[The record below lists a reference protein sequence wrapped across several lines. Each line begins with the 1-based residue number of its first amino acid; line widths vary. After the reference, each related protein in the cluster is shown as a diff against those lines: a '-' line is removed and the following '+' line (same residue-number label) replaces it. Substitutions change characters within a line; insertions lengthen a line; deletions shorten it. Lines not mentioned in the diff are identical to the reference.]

1 MIFSNL
7 FLSGFLR
14 FYAGKTFFAP
24 TKTERIFRRKSAFEN
39 LTLQAKKIIR
49 KMRVMLAEKHLDEL
63 RNFAEKLADTA
74 REIVAGYHAKFH
86 TEIEIKNDGS
96 PVTVADKECERV
108 LRAMIHDAF
117 PQHGIIGE
125 EFGNEN
131 TDAEFVWSLDPID
144 GTKSFVSRVSLYGI
158 LFGLLHEGKPLIGV
172 IDQPITRERIIGDGR
187 DTRYNGVPVRVS
199 DTPSVDKALLLTTD
213 FIDCETKHPNE
224 NWNALLHRARLFRT
238 WGDCYGYMLVANGRA
253 DIMADPEL
261 SPWDLYPLLPI
272 LRGAGAE
279 VTDWNGNDPLH
290 AKSILAANPRLHA
303 EALAILN
310 TPPNP

>member
-1 MIFSNL
+1 MSL
-7 FLSGFLR
+7 Q
-14 FYAGKTFFAP
+14 AGK
-24 TKTERIFRRKSAFEN
+24 ESA
-39 LTLQAKKIIR
+39 KIR
-49 KMRVMLAEKHLDEL
+49 FMLAEKHLNEL
-63 RNFAEKLADTA
+63 RDFAEKLADAA
-74 REIVAGYHAKFH
+74 REIVSAYHAKFY
-86 TEIEIKNDGS
+86 TEIETKQDGS
-96 PVTVADKECERV
+96 PVTVADKECERA
-108 LRAMIHDAF
+108 LRAMIRERF

-158 LFGLLHEGKPLIGV
+158 LLGLLHEGKPLIGI
-172 IDQPITRERIIGDGR
+172 IDQPNTRERIIGDSR

-199 DTPSVDKALLLTTD
+199 ETPCVDKALLLTTD
-213 FIDCETKHPNE
+213 LIDCETKHPNE
-224 NWNALLHRARLFRT
+224 NWSALLHRARLFRT

-279 VTDWNGNDPLH
+279 VTDWNGNDPLN

-303 EALAILN
+303 EALRILN
-310 TPPNP
+310 G

>member
-1 MIFSNL
+1 MRERRLCRSTE
-7 FLSGFLR
+7 SGI
-14 FYAGKTFFAP
+14 KTAA
-24 TKTERIFRRKSAFEN
+24 KTPSRN
-39 LTLQAKKIIR
+39 LTLQAEKESAKIR
-49 KMRVMLAEKHLDEL
+49 PMLAEKHLNEL
-63 RNFAEKLADTA
+63 RHFAEKLADAA
-74 REIVAGYHAKFH
+74 REIVSGYHAKFY
-86 TEIEIKNDGS
+86 TEIETKKDGS
-96 PVTVADKECERV
+96 PVTVADKECERA
-108 LRAMIHDAF
+108 LRAMIHEAF

-158 LFGLLHEGKPLIGV
+158 LLGLLYQGKPLIGV
-172 IDQPITRERIIGDGR
+172 IDQPMTRERIVGDSR

-213 FIDCETKHPNE
+213 LIDCETKHPNE

-238 WGDCYGYMLVANGRA
+238 WGDCYGYLLVANGRA

-272 LRGAGAE
+272 LQGAGAQ
-279 VTDWNGNDPLH
+279 VTDWNGNDPLN

-303 EALAILN
+303 EALEILN
-310 TPPNP
+310 RA